1 MNDGMVASDFQGGG
15 RERKEKKKLVIL
27 VYVCSYN
34 LKVDE
39 ACLSAGLRGQ
49 RLSVSTD
56 THSPL
61 RLCGES
67 CN

>member
-1 MNDGMVASDFQGGG
+1 MGGT
-15 RERKEKKKLVIL
+15 ERKEKKKLVLL

-49 RLSVSTD
+49 HLSVITD
-56 THSPL
+56 AQSPL